1 MSAFTFFKALE
12 KLSDLESLK
21 KKGRIK
27 IPDYFI
33 KLILLNKTKLLK
45 EQINKKIL
53 KELFL
58 KRHLINKNFDQPKI
72 PNFFL
77 ANQKYK
83 SLQKISHNLDN
94 AKSNS
99 PLPKIDQRRS
109 LLNMRYK
116 DKDKD
121 KDNNQKNNNDKNIR
135 SFFHSFFDYFIL
147 TFYLS

>member
-12 KLSDLESLK
+12 KLSDIESTK
-21 KKGRIK
+21 KKGHIK

-45 EQINKKIL
+45 EQLNKKIL
-53 KELFL
+53 KELFVN
-58 KRHLINKNFDQPKI
+58 RHLINQNLNQPKI

-83 SLQKISHNLDN
+83 SLQKISHNFEN
-94 AKSNS
+94 TKSNS

-109 LLNMRYK
+109 LLNLRYK
-116 DKDKD
+116 ETTKK
-121 KDNNQKNNNDKNIR
+121 
-135 SFFHSFFDYFIL
+135 
-147 TFYLS
+147 

>member
-1 MSAFTFFKALE
+1 MISKA
-12 KLSDLESLK
+12 SK

-83 SLQKISHNLDN
+83 SLQKIQYLDIDFSKVHIYVYRETKDGKLAN
-94 AKSNS
+94 ANPCPSCRAALKKFS
-99 PLPKIDQRRS
+99 IR
-109 LLNMRYK
+109 
-116 DKDKD
+116 
-121 KDNNQKNNNDKNIR
+121 NIHYTTADGYCFER
-135 SFFHSFFDYFIL
+135 LFS
-147 TFYLS
+147 